1 QWRSFMTNK
10 DKSGFITI
18 VGRPNVGKST
28 FLNHA
33 IGEKVSIISDKIQT
47 TRTRVQGI
55 LTTNEA
61 QLIFIDTPGVH
72 KPKHRLGDRSED
84 HTSELQSRFDLVC
97 RLLLEKKNKSYTS

>member
-1 QWRSFMTNK
+1 MTNK
-10 DKSGFITI
+10 YKSGFITI

-28 FLNHA
+28 FLNNA
-33 IGEKVSIISDKIQT
+33 IGEKVSIVSDKIQT

-72 KPKHRLGDRSED
+72 KPKNRLGDYMVDVSIQILND
-84 HTSELQSRFDLVC
+84 ADGVFVFINAYC
-97 RLLLEKKNKSYTS
+97 G